1 MRTQEQRNATRLRK
15 KAVRDAHRAK
25 VWARHPRNVRYAKA
39 AFKKGK
45 KHQPKKRAKLKLGIQ

>member
-25 VWARHPRNVRYAKA
+25 VWARHPRNTRYAKA

>member
-1 MRTQEQRNATRLRK
+1 MRTLEQKAATILRK
-15 KAVRDAHRAK
+15 KAEREAHRAK

-45 KHQPKKRAKLKLGIQ
+45 KHQPKKRAKLKLGLQ